1 MPSMS
6 TWSALRAWLLDW
18 RGTWVARLRILT
30 LEIDQVEEEIA
41 DVIGELA
48 PSLIAIVGCG
58 TLTAAKILGE
68 TAGVARFKS
77 KDAYARHNGTAP
89 LPVWPSNKA
98 RHRLS
103 RTGNRQLNTALHR
116 ISMTQAHWHP
126 AAKASPIVERPAKCR
141 VRTDANEAWG
151 CDDPAMRPTL
161 LIVDDHAGFRVS
173 ARRLLE
179 ADGFAVVGDAEGV
192 GLALSAVALLS
203 PDVVLVDIGLPD
215 GDGFD
220 LCAAIV
226 AGHDAVVVLT
236 SSRPIVG
243 LQDRLELSGAR
254 GFIPKSELSG
264 MAIRA
269 LTG

>member
-1 MPSMS
+1 MTERPTPRPRSWRATS
-6 TWSALRAWLLDW
+6 DNWALCKSADSQAVGWAVLRYRLLDW
-18 RGTWVARLRILT
+18 A
-30 LEIDQVEEEIA
+30 
-41 DVIGELA
+41 
-48 PSLIAIVGCG
+48 
-58 TLTAAKILGE
+58 
-68 TAGVARFKS
+68 
-77 KDAYARHNGTAP
+77 
-89 LPVWPSNKA
+89 
-98 RHRLS
+98 
-103 RTGNRQLNTALHR
+103 
-116 ISMTQAHWHP
+116 
-126 AAKASPIVERPAKCR
+126 PIVERPAKCR
-141 VRTDANEAWG
+141 VRTDANEALG

-192 GLALSAVALLS
+192 GLALSAVATLS